1 MDLTTDAS
9 DYTLGSAMIT
19 LPPNDNEE
27 SIDLTI
33 ESNGPDLDLECFTLT
48 LGDPGS
54 MTATLDIFHTTTTIC
69 IKDDE
74 SKQK

>member
-1 MDLTTDAS
+1 MDLTTTGA
-9 DYTLGSAMIT
+9 DYTLGAGTIT
-19 LPPNDNEE
+19 LPINDNTEA
-27 SIDLTI
+27 IDLTI
-33 ESNGPDLDLECFTLT
+33 ESNGPDADLECFTLT

-54 MTATLDIFHTTTTIC
+54 MTATLDVFHTTTTIC